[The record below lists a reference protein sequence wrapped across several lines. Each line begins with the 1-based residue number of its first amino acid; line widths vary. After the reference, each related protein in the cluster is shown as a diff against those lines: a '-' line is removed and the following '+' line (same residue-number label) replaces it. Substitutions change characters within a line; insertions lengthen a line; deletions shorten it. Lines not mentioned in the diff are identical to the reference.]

1 MIATVTINSIRVKPV
16 SRCMGAPFLLRLN
29 DRELGEFAANPPDE
43 WPKSEYVRHLR
54 RNFSGI
60 SSRFRSV
67 TPGRTRRITSELD
80 RVQVLVYNGFREK
93 TAQPKS
99 RKYRPAAASAR
110 HHADAPAHGNR
121 PCAVHAAR
129 APLGGSDPEV
139 GQLALRRNV
148 EGDRLQHAE
157 TVPGKETDPG
167 ACRGSGQNRLR

>member
-1 MIATVTINSIRVKPV
+1 MAIAARTAMSATVIINSIRVKPV
-16 SRCMGAPFLLRLN
+16 GRCMGTPFFCGSMIGNSGSPPQTFPTSGRNRRTYGTSAGILAELVHVPGARLTGVVN
-29 DRELGEFAANPPDE
+29 GLQA
-43 WPKSEYVRHLR
+43 
-54 RNFSGI
+54 
-60 SSRFRSV
+60 
-67 TPGRTRRITSELD
+67 ELD

-139 GQLALRRNV
+139 GQLALR
-148 EGDRLQHAE
+148 
-157 TVPGKETDPG
+157 
-167 ACRGSGQNRLR
+167 